1 MPTIVVNT
9 FYPSTW
15 KADAGR
21 SLWPTKL
28 HCEASS
34 GERDKKK
41 RSGGGRGEERKAKKF
56 SNIISNTPN
65 TIHAHSMSLIQ
76 Y

>member
-41 RSGGGRGEERKAKKF
+41 GVGEGEGRRERQR
-56 SNIISNTPN
+56 N
-65 TIHAHSMSLIQ
+65 SLTLSVIRPIL
-76 Y
+76 YMPIPCH

>member
-41 RSGGGRGEERKAKKF
+41 ERGRERGGEKGKE
-56 SNIISNTPN
+56 I
-65 TIHAHSMSLIQ
+65 L
-76 Y
+76 

>member
-41 RSGGGRGEERKAKKF
+41 EWGRERGGEKGKE
-56 SNIISNTPN
+56 I
-65 TIHAHSMSLIQ
+65 L
-76 Y
+76 